1 MTSHDSADTLTA
13 LVPERVDNDIIDRT
27 RAADC
32 MASGWPGIERV
43 VMNDI
48 AAPVTTVGRRRGTK

>member
-1 MTSHDSADTLTA
+1 MTSHDSSDELTP
-13 LVPERVDNDIIDRT
+13 LTPVSYENDILDRD

-43 VMNDI
+43 VVCDI
-48 AAPVTTVGRRRGTK
+48 AAPITTVGHRRGR

>member
-1 MTSHDSADTLTA
+1 MNTHESSDELKA

-48 AAPVTTVGRRRGTK
+48 AAPVTVVGHRVRK

>member
-1 MTSHDSADTLTA
+1 MNSHDSSDELTP
-13 LVPERVDNDIIDRT
+13 LRPETHENDVIDRP

-43 VMNDI
+43 VVVSDV
-48 AAPVTTVGRRRGTK
+48 PVTVVGRRRVK